1 MLLDL
6 LFSGNIK
13 ETLIVFL
20 MWIPIILLAFSV
32 HESAH
37 ALVASWLGDSTAKNF
52 GRITLNPAKHLD
64 PYGTLSMLVFGIGWA
79 KPVPINSRNMKNPK
93 WGMAISALAGPVSNL
108 LLGFIFVLAMS
119 IACKSVDVSY
129 INNTFY
135 YWSDAPA
142 WHLYLCEFFY
152 YAAVLNISLAVFN
165 MIPFPP
171 FDGSRIL
178 YVVLPMKLYFKVMRY
193 EQYVGIAILVIFLVL
208 NRIGIDPLSYV
219 VDPIVNLL
227 LSLVG
232 A

>member
-20 MWIPIILLAFSV
+20 MWVPVILLAFSV

-37 ALVASWLGDSTAKNF
+37 ALVASWLGDRTARNF
-52 GRITLNPAKHLD
+52 GRVTLNPAKHLD

-108 LLGFIFVLAMS
+108 LLGFIFIIGMS

-135 YWSDAPA
+135 YWPDAPA
-142 WHLYLCEFFY
+142 WHLYLCQFFY

-193 EQYVGIAILVIFLVL
+193 EQYVGIAIMVIFLVL
-208 NRIGIDPLSYV
+208 NRIGIDPLFYV

-227 LSLVG
+227 FSLVG
-232 A
+232 G

>member
-20 MWIPIILLAFSV
+20 MWVPIILLAFSV

-108 LLGFIFVLAMS
+108 LLGFIFVLAMP
-119 IACKSVDVSY
+119 SY
-129 INNTFY
+129 SSSKNK
-135 YWSDAPA
+135 A
-142 WHLYLCEFFY
+142 
-152 YAAVLNISLAVFN
+152 
-165 MIPFPP
+165 
-171 FDGSRIL
+171 
-178 YVVLPMKLYFKVMRY
+178 
-193 EQYVGIAILVIFLVL
+193 
-208 NRIGIDPLSYV
+208 
-219 VDPIVNLL
+219 
-227 LSLVG
+227 
-232 A
+232 